1 MDEHP
6 LSQEFEIALK
16 LITICTKY
24 NPNFLTSVQN
34 FPIIDIFRKRWESL
48 STLNLD
54 NLTKVSLIQLRKIYT
69 KIQKCLL
76 AYCRS
81 EKANIHILFD
91 LIKGYTYQSLID
103 LTSTKTFFC
112 VEIPEKFSL
121 KKKQLLL
128 DTAIDKLNSS
138 KSTYEQK
145 YMIFELAF
153 MPNILKYA
161 DNKELFNQLITKK
174 MISNF
179 MNTFFQRILV

>member
-1 MDEHP
+1 M
-6 LSQEFEIALK
+6 
-16 LITICTKY
+16 
-24 NPNFLTSVQN
+24 
-34 FPIIDIFRKRWESL
+34 
-48 STLNLD
+48 
-54 NLTKVSLIQLRKIYT
+54 
-69 KIQKCLL
+69 
-76 AYCRS
+76 
-81 EKANIHILFD
+81 
-91 LIKGYTYQSLID
+91 
-103 LTSTKTFFC
+103 TSTKTFFC